1 MSGIFRIFVGGF
13 PPYKNS
19 FCHVRKLSYL
29 CTMTKNNNIYLKTNT
44 TELTLFRLRKIATYV
59 LLYCVGKMGTHKYKP
74 VPKVSIINNADD
86 KFYGVFECGKN
97 TIVINRAYCSNVK
110 LFIQTLL
117 HEYTHY
123 LQNMTTYIQL
133 YKKVGYEKHPY
144 EIESRNSE
152 KLYSEAFKQLK
163 PLL

>member
-13 PPYKNS
+13 PHYKNS

-29 CTMTKNNNIYLKTNT
+29 CTMTKNNNIYLKTKT
-44 TELTLFRLRKIATYV
+44 TELTLFRLRKLATFV
-59 LLYCVGKMGTHKYKP
+59 LLYCVAKKGTHKYKP
-74 VPKVSIINNADD
+74 VPRVSIVNRVDD
-86 KFYGVFECGKN
+86 KFYGLFDCTNN
-97 TIVINRAYCSNVK
+97 TILINRAYSTNVK

-123 LQNMTTYIQL
+123 LQNMNTYIQL

-144 EIESRNSE
+144 ELEARESE

>member
-1 MSGIFRIFVGGF
+1 
-13 PPYKNS
+13 
-19 FCHVRKLSYL
+19 
-29 CTMTKNNNIYLKTNT
+29 MTNNKNIYLKTNT
-44 TELTLFRLRKIATYV
+44 TELTLPRLRKLSTYV

-74 VPKVSIINNADD
+74 VPKVSIVRRPND
-86 KFYGVFECGKN
+86 KYYGFFDCSKN
-97 TIVINRAYCSNVK
+97 TIVLNTSYCGNVK

-152 KLYSEAFKQLK
+152 KLYSEAFKQIK